1 MKNFKD
7 KVFAITGCGS
17 GIGQQLALQ
26 LAAKGAK
33 LAIND
38 YNENGLNSTIDL
50 LNKQNATFIST
61 LFDVSKKQNWIDWH
75 AEILK
80 EFEEIDGLI
89 NNAGVALDKIAL
101 CDVKEA
107 DLKWIMDI
115 NVWGLMHGSRVFL
128 PSLIKSKEASLVNI
142 SSIFGVAGIA
152 EQVPYC
158 TTKFAVRGFTE
169 ALRME
174 LQPTHPNVCVQV
186 VHPGGI
192 GTNIVRNG
200 RTNSNEQFKETIR
213 EFDDKLVRMTAE
225 KCASIIIKGI
235 EKKKQKILV
244 GNDAW
249 LLDKLVRN
257 FPVSYSR
264 FLNWG
269 KKKRGIS

>member
-17 GIGQQLALQ
+17 GIGRQLALQ
-26 LAAKGAK
+26 LADKGAK

-38 YNENGLNSTIDL
+38 YNESE
-50 LNKQNATFIST
+50 LNKTVKLLEDKNADFIHSV
-61 LFDVSKKQNWIDWH
+61 FDVSKKANWLAWH
-75 AEILK
+75 EDILTK
-80 EFEEIDGLI
+80 YGGINALI
-89 NNAGVALDKIAL
+89 NNAGVALDKIAIT
-101 CDVKEA
+101 DVKEE
-107 DLKWIMDI
+107 DLEWIMNI
-115 NVWGLMHGSRVFL
+115 NVWGVMHGSRVFL

-200 RTNSNEQFKETIR
+200 RTNSNEQFEATIK

-235 EKKKQKILV
+235 QNKKQKILV

-257 FPVSYSR
+257 FPSSYSKL
-264 FLNWG
+264 LNLG
-269 KKKRGIS
+269 KRLRGIE